1 MAEKMK
7 ELSVI
12 HSKEYVRLFFFFF
25 QYRQDSL
32 REESLQLFIS
42 TDIRIIG
49 SGFQTA
55 GRKI

>member
-12 HSKEYVRLFFFFF
+12 HFKEYVRLFFFF